1 MAMGGR
7 AGYLG
12 EFEQIVLLAVARLGS
27 AAYGMRIRAEIEQRG
42 ERKATIGAVYATLE
56 RLAAKG
62 LVRQTESPGGTE
74 RSGLAR
80 RFYDITPAGK
90 EALEEARDLQARMW
104 AGLKIRIHR
113 RRA

>member
-1 MAMGGR
+1 MGGR

-12 EFEQIVLLAVARLGS
+12 EFEQVVLLAVARLGS
-27 AAYGMRIRAEIEQRG
+27 EAYGMRIRAEIEQRAN
-42 ERKATIGAVYATLE
+42 RKTTIGAVYATLE

-62 LVRQTESPGGTE
+62 FVTDTEAPGGSE

-80 RFYDITPAGK
+80 RFYAISPAGK
-90 EALEEARDLQARMW
+90 AALEDARELQARMW

-113 RRA
+113 RRV